1 MKFGTISF
9 NNKIYN
15 LDYMNVEDMTKLQ
28 ERLDA
33 AIEDN
38 FKKGESIIKNNL

>member
-28 ERLDA
+28 ESLDA